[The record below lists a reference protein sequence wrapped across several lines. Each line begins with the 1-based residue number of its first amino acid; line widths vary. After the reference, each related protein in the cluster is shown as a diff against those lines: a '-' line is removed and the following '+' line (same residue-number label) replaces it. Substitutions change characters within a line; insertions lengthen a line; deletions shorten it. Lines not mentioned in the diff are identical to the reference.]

1 MSSSRSIAAARNRRS
16 GETSVKPMQP
26 QQQRQQQR
34 PVTSIPSQSAFSNQ
48 NMNPNMQQY
57 NNRNVNNTSNNMNNN
72 RNIGIPNEVKPTNG
86 LPFSKL
92 TVSDAIGL
100 VTLRLGRVEQFMIDM
115 QEDGVSLTNNNTNTN
130 TSIPENSKIIDNS
143 VLTSIINR
151 IDSLEKKEL
160 NTVSHSNKINNL
172 EKEVLNIK
180 NILNN
185 LTNNLNNL
193 TNDMNGFISV
203 TNEKFT
209 DYENA
214 LIEIEKESAAFQG
227 LENNMLDEDSN
238 IVNDNEIDSNEY
250 VSNETV
256 SNKYVSNE
264 NIIEKNEPDENSND
278 EENIQMVSSEI

>member
-57 NNRNVNNTSNNMNNN
+57 NNRNVNNTTNN
-72 RNIGIPNEVKPTNG
+72 RNFNNTTNNRNVDIPNALKSNG

-100 VTLRLGRVEQFMIDM
+100 VTLRLGRVEQFIIDT
-115 QEDGVSLTNNNTNTN
+115 QEDGSNLNNTN

-151 IDSLEKKEL
+151 IDSLEKKEI
-160 NTVSHSNKINNL
+160 NTVSHSSQINNL

-180 NILNN
+180 NLLNN

-193 TNDMNGFISV
+193 TNDMTGFISV
-203 TNEKFT
+203 TNEKFM

-214 LIEIEKESAAFQG
+214 LIEIEKEASLFHG
-227 LENNMLDEDSN
+227 LENNIDENGNLDED
-238 IVNDNEIDSNEY
+238 DSNE
-250 VSNETV
+250 N
-256 SNKYVSNE
+256 NE
-264 NIIEKNEPDENSND
+264 NNENNEVIEKNESGDNSNE
-278 EENIQMVSSEI
+278 EENIQMISSEV

>member
-57 NNRNVNNTSNNMNNN
+57 NNRNVNNTTNN
-72 RNIGIPNEVKPTNG
+72 RNVDIPNAPKSNG

-100 VTLRLGRVEQFMIDM
+100 VTLRLGRVEQFIIDT
-115 QEDGVSLTNNNTNTN
+115 QEDGSNLNNTN

-151 IDSLEKKEL
+151 IDSLEKKEI
-160 NTVSHSNKINNL
+160 NTVSHSSQINNL

-180 NILNN
+180 NLLNN

-193 TNDMNGFISV
+193 TNDMRGFISV
-203 TNEKFT
+203 TNEKFM

-214 LIEIEKESAAFQG
+214 LIEIEKEASLFHV
-227 LENNMLDEDSN
+227 LENNIDENGNPVD
-238 IVNDNEIDSNEY
+238 DDSNEN
-250 VSNETV
+250 NEV
-256 SNKYVSNE
+256 
-264 NIIEKNEPDENSND
+264 IEKNESGDNSNE
-278 EENIQMVSSEI
+278 EENIQMISSEV